1 MNVPFQDS
9 HLVTLMEKREF
20 GFVSDRR
27 NVEASLFSSRFRNL
41 IFFIFSLLL
50 SSLPSSSTKKA
61 KMGSTSLELNSAYN
75 QPKRKRFNFSLVV
88 LLLSL
93 SFSSIL
99 YLSIGLTSKSE
110 SAFHDSPSPRVLST
124 LEESVTRCKNL
135 NLTPR
140 PPPNFHSRTRSD
152 RYEPGSPPIVIRN
165 ATLWTGN
172 DNGTEVLKS
181 MDVFLNKGII
191 SNISKSSSM
200 KAALKDSMEID
211 AGGRWLTPGIIDMH
225 VHLGVG
231 PLPSLP
237 ASEDVNTRTALS
249 HLI

>member
-1 MNVPFQDS
+1 
-9 HLVTLMEKREF
+9 
-20 GFVSDRR
+20 
-27 NVEASLFSSRFRNL
+27 
-41 IFFIFSLLL
+41 
-50 SSLPSSSTKKA
+50 
-61 KMGSTSLELNSAYN
+61 MGSTSLELNSAYN

-237 ASEDVNTRTALS
+237 ASEDVNTRTAPITPYLRS
-249 HLI
+249 LDGLNQHDREYLKKAEVLTIFPFQPNTEIQCFSAVL